1 MQPKALPKEE
11 LVKMKDDY
19 DFEFVFGEKS
29 LSGNTPP
36 IGFTRVHVAE
46 AYLIEYGD
54 NDGPEWRCIGR
65 LTSGDYFR
73 ATGGCDYTGWD
84 CQASN
89 SGETWPDL
97 DAFIRGL
104 GDNDR
109 ALLGLSLDGLGSSV
123 VRLSP

>member
-1 MQPKALPKEE
+1 MKA
-11 LVKMKDDY
+11 DY
-19 DFEFVFGEKS
+19 DFDHVFGNDEP
-29 LSGNTPP
+29 NTPP
-36 IGFTRVHVAE
+36 LDFKREDVTE
-46 AYLIEYGD
+46 AYLIVYGE
-54 NDGPEWRCIGR
+54 NDAADWECIGR
-65 LTSGDYFR
+65 LADGRYFR